1 MQYHNILRDYLRD
14 YAIPAMLEQGW
25 AFKPAKLYGWQYAQ
39 RGPEYHV
46 DQPLRTHIVNGLYA
60 LTRVLEYLEN
70 KGYYHISE
78 TEFKRTLVLYTLHD
92 AYKDFEIA
100 STRMGRSDFSVP
112 LIELDKLL
120 ERMHLRQFVPV
131 KAEDIRAASVS
142 LQSPRVADLSAC
154 TSGMSHLLTLI
165 HLADALASQQTAR
178 DFGTA
183 ENRLREITRRDAIT
197 ARQDERLSK
206 RTGIS
211 VQVFDTKPP
220 LAFYYHELDDYRG
233 LSTLL
238 IHRATEQVLDTFGLY
253 PILYFA
259 NGILYLGSEK
269 SEFDAEDLRNKI
281 AANLFTQI
289 RQEATSNERFTVA
302 KQGLKYGQ
310 NLKFRKDIYLF
321 SPLRD
326 LIQAIQEYSLAK
338 KAAGFVSKVV
348 DKRVARTA
356 DKRQANQKY
365 TSHEDF
371 YTRYGIPVNADLDE
385 SLAQRWNALY
395 FMLMGIESIAEALVS
410 SDRLDWLLSTF
421 HTPPSIANTIKQNS
435 ALLHTGGV
443 SDYCIIIAYHWLIN
457 THFTPGNRT
466 ALEVRITDVQQTAAA
481 YALQA
486 LTPYDNE
493 DRRRAFVNEEL
504 GIQSDIENYLRTN
517 LTFSFKSERF
527 IDEGLLNIYEK
538 ARNRSHKRTC
548 VICNREIPL
557 KVKSSDIITNIAE
570 QQALVFSNKLQP
582 SEKVKGQMVWCP
594 MCYLEFMLRKLSG
607 QSYPSD
613 SDYNASYRLYLYV
626 LPDYSFTP
634 QLWEAVGQDLL
645 MNFYGEKTVV
655 SKLILRGS
663 KDEPGL
669 PTQWLEHHSVDQDWL
684 QKVHTMFAEQAA
696 HLKTPTKEGKPRGK
710 HGDRITFSFK
720 NPNYM
725 LITYESSIPDRL
737 TPSEKAKL
745 TPTHVEVWAKALY
758 AATLIHLLTGAR
770 VYITDKPYLSITR
783 PEQMKTIIEMEGLHP
798 LLYGLLPIHRTDA
811 EFTDMSQR
819 ASESSARLSITALQV
834 ALDLL
839 AAVWEI
845 NAALYRSRPNERRN
859 LDKQV
864 ASVLE
869 EINTNYLAGAT
880 LYKMR
885 ERDKAAPYPAFTRA
899 CWLLLPQNGNQFD
912 EVRRTLYTDGYQLM
926 IDKEGGDIMNL
937 AQKIT
942 DTSLKLYFP
951 SAKPKGRAHRF
962 ETIFRTGVE
971 AIKSNANIDDDA
983 EHVAR
988 VAGSILKRLERIRES
1003 GGYCPAYGTAQLET
1017 VREFAE
1023 ILVKQLFRERYGRSV
1038 SKLTHEEN
1046 HMADAVYFLTFQQVN
1061 LYWEEK
1067 RAKNGNSATATDE
1080 EAFDENEA

>member
-14 YAIPAMLEQGW
+14 YAIPAMLEEGW

-60 LTRVLEYLEN
+60 LTRVLEYLKN
-70 KGYYHISE
+70 KKYYHISE

-100 STRMGRSDFSVP
+100 STRMGRSDFSIP
-112 LIELDKLL
+112 LVELDRLL
-120 ERMHLRQFVPV
+120 EHMRLRQFVQV

-142 LQSPRVADLSAC
+142 LQSAKVADLSSC
-154 TSGMSHLLTLI
+154 TAGISHLLTLV

-178 DFGTA
+178 DCKTA

-211 VQVFDTKPP
+211 VQAFDTKPP

-238 IHRATEQVLDTFGLY
+238 IHQATEQVLDTFGLY

-269 SEFDAEDLRNKI
+269 CEFDAENLRNKI
-281 AANLFTQI
+281 ATNLFT
-289 RQEATSNERFTVA
+289 RVREETRSESLTVA
-302 KQGLKYGQ
+302 RQACDPRKGLKFEKYA
-310 NLKFRKDIYLF
+310 YLF
-321 SPLRD
+321 CKLED
-326 LIQAIQEYSLAK
+326 LLNAAIESTSLNNAS
-338 KAAGFVSKVV
+338 GFVGKLL
-348 DKRVARTA
+348 
-356 DKRQANQKY
+356 ANRIGNKKY
-365 TSHEDF
+365 THTEEF
-371 YTRYGIPVNADLDE
+371 YSRYNIPPYTDE
-385 SLAQRWNALY
+385 TGAHAQRWLATSKLVMAVEN
-395 FMLMGIESIAEALVS
+395 IADALVPG
-410 SDRLDWLLSTF
+410 DTLAWLF
-421 HTPPSIANTIKQNS
+421 NIFNTPVQVATTIRQNIKV
-435 ALLHTGGV
+435 LRDGGV
-443 SDYCIIIAYHWLIN
+443 ADHSIIIAYHWLIN
-457 THFTPGNRT
+457 ARFNTDNRNW
-466 ALEVRITDVQQTAAA
+466 LEVETIDVQRAVARL
-481 YALQA
+481 ALQA
-486 LTPYDNE
+486 LKQYDKDENLL
-493 DRRRAFVNEEL
+493 AFVEKEL
-504 GIQSDIENYLRTN
+504 GFQSDAKSYLKAN
-517 LTFSFKSERF
+517 LTFSFEHERF
-527 IDEGLLNIYEK
+527 QGESPLKEYEK
-538 ARNRSHKRTC
+538 ERNQSHKRIC
-548 VICNREIPL
+548 VICNRVITSKVDKKSTEI
-557 KVKSSDIITNIAE
+557 KTNVAD
-570 QQALVFSNKLQP
+570 QQAQVFSNKRLP
-582 SEKVKGQMVWCP
+582 TNEVNSMMVWCP
-594 MCYLEFMLRKLSG
+594 LCYLEFMLRKLNG
-607 QSYPSD
+607 QGYPTG
-613 SDYNASYRLYLYV
+613 SDYNASYRLHLYV

-634 QLWEAVGQDLL
+634 ELWEAIGEELL
-645 MNFYGEKTVV
+645 SENFYGEKTVV
-655 SKLILRGS
+655 SKLALRGG

-669 PTQWLEHHSVDQDWL
+669 PAQWLRQRKVDQGWL
-684 QKVHTMFAEQAA
+684 EQVQNMFANQAA
-696 HLKTPTKEGKPRGK
+696 NMKMPTKEGKSRGK
-710 HGDRITFSFK
+710 RGDRITFSFK

-725 LITYESSIPDRL
+725 LITYDNVV
-737 TPSEKAKL
+737 AKSADPGL

-798 LLYGLLPIHRTDA
+798 LLYGLLPIRRTDT
-811 EFTDMSQR
+811 EFTDMDQR

-845 NAALYRSRPNERRN
+845 NAALYRSKPNERRN

-885 ERDKAAPYPAFTRA
+885 ERDKAAPYMAFTRA
-899 CWLLLPQNGNQFD
+899 CQLLLPQNGNQFD

-926 IDKEGGDIMNL
+926 IDKEGGDMMNL

-951 SAKPKGRAHRF
+951 STKQKGRAHRF

-983 EHVAR
+983 ELVAR
-988 VAGSILKRLERIRES
+988 VAGSILKRLERIREG
-1003 GGYCPAYGTAQLET
+1003 GGYCPAYGAAQIET

-1067 RAKNGNSATATDE
+1067 HARNGNSNTTDE
-1080 EAFDENEA
+1080 EDFDENEG